1 MIINQDFFEKHFKKN
16 DKITAYSPENIPLKI
31 YKEYHIKKDG
41 SVPGLTFS
49 MDCADLALYCE
60 HMALSFKPHNND

>member
-1 MIINQDFFEKHFKKN
+1 MIINQDFFEKQFKKN

-41 SVPGLTFS
+41 SVLGLTFS

-60 HMALSFKPHNND
+60 HMALSFKPHNN